1 MKPKS
6 YLSIVFPLFLP
17 KSSNIKEPLLQPFRA
32 TQADT
37 FTYPGRLNI
46 SSRSKS
52 TLHWKKSL
60 KKNYFIIFVKE
71 AFRAIF
77 QKCTFVREF
86 MQKYD
91 FFQKIKIDVQTSQKL
106 FLVNETRLI
115 SILLNTFSLWYKW
128 FWVAEPF
135 ENPMY
140 RNIPDLGTT

>member
-60 KKNYFIIFVKE
+60 KKKLFYQFCQGSLQSNLSKMYF
-71 AFRAIF
+71 
-77 QKCTFVREF
+77 CTRIHA
-86 MQKYD
+86 KIR

-106 FLVNETRLI
+106 FLSNKTRLI
-115 SILLNTFSLWYKW
+115 SILLNKFLSWRKG
-128 FWVAEPF
+128 FWEAEPF

-140 RNIPDLGTT
+140 RKDPDLGTT